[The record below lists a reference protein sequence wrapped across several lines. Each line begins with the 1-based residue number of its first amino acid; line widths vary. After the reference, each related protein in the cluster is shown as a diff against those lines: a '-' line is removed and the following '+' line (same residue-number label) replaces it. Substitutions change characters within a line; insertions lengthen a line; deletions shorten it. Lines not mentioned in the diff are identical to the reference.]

1 VNPEYKWP
9 KQSAQPPQMPCSMP
23 MRSLNRK
30 EIKQVAGGPGGFPL
44 LGPKKP

>member
-1 VNPEYKWP
+1 MNVKYKQPNP
-9 KQSAQPPQMPCSMP
+9 SVQPPQMPCNAP
-23 MRSLNRK
+23 MRALSHK